1 MQYTNLGRSG
11 LVVSRVSLG
20 SWLTIGNAIEQASSD
35 ALVRRAVE
43 IGINL
48 LDTADVYNMGEG
60 ETALGKAITGL
71 RREDLVV
78 ASKCFFPMSDDV
90 NDRGLSR
97 KHIHE
102 SARASLRRLGLDYLD
117 LYQCHRPDPDTP
129 LEETVMAMDD
139 LIRQGHILYWGVSY
153 WPARL
158 IVQAVEFCR
167 AHALHPPISNQ
178 PPYNLLSRDIEAEV
192 VDAAADAGLSQIVFS
207 PLAQG
212 VLSGKYG
219 ADGASPDDARAKD
232 GRVNRFIGRY
242 LRPECLAQTEQ
253 LVKIAERAGAAPA
266 QVALAWC
273 LRRPEIASVIIGAR
287 TISQLE
293 ENAASADITLSDDVL
308 SELDRVFPGPEVRDT
323 AT

>member
-1 MQYTNLGRSG
+1 MEYTNLGRSG
-11 LVVSRVSLG
+11 LIVSRVSLG
-20 SWLTIGNAIEQASSD
+20 SWLTIGNAIEQANSD

-43 IGINL
+43 LGVNL
-48 LDTADVYNMGEG
+48 LDTADVYNMGAG
-60 ETALGKAITGL
+60 ETALGRAIKGL
-71 RREDLVV
+71 RREDLVI
-78 ASKCFFPMSDDV
+78 ASKCYFPMSDDV

-102 SARASLRRLGLDYLD
+102 SVRASLERMGLDYLD

-167 AHALHPPISNQ
+167 AQGFHPPISNQ
-178 PPYNLLSRDIEAEV
+178 PPYNLLSREIEAEV
-192 VDAAADAGLSQIVFS
+192 IDASADAGVSQIVFS

-212 VLSGKYG
+212 VLSGKYR
-219 ADGASPDDARAKD
+219 ADGTAPDDARAKD

-242 LRPECLAQTEQ
+242 LRPDCLQKTEE
-253 LVKIAERAGAAPA
+253 LSRIAADVGATPS
-266 QVALAWC
+266 QVALAFC
-273 LRRPEIASVIIGAR
+273 LRRPEVASVIVGAR
-287 TISQLE
+287 TIEQLE
-293 ENAASADITLSDDVL
+293 ENVASVDVTLSTDVL
-308 SELDRVFPGPEVRDT
+308 AELDGVFPGPEVRDT